1 MEELLGAL
9 LAVIAECLGE
19 LIVELIMGLI
29 ADALSRLLRRLFVS
43 TKRIGPVLS
52 TTMFALAGVGAGLLS
67 AWLFP
72 HPIVP
77 PSSFH
82 GVSLIVAPLV
92 TGALMGFLGRGIR
105 RRGRRSVAIESFRY
119 GFIFALAV
127 ALVRFVL
134 TNGVGIFHR
143 VL

>member
-1 MEELLGAL
+1 MEELLGAI
-9 LAVIAECLGE
+9 LAAFAELLGE

-29 ADALSRLLRRLFVS
+29 TAALSRLLRLLFVS

-52 TTMFALAGVGAGLLS
+52 TAMFALAGLGAGLLS

-77 PSSFH
+77 PSSFR
-82 GVSLIVAPLV
+82 GLSLVISPLV
-92 TGALMGFLGRGIR
+92 TGALMGFMGRGIR

-119 GFIFALAV
+119 GFIFALTM

-134 TNGVGIFHR
+134 TNGVFR
-143 VL
+143 